1 VDPTVADLVLNE
13 VDVSGGRVELWNN
26 SASVV
31 DVGGFLLNGIAISN
45 STLIPSGRFGVFE
58 VADLEMIGGVVALHD
73 AEANEV
79 ASVIYG
85 LQIPDHT
92 VGRGGNSQD
101 WLLTKPTLG
110 SENIREIT
118 ALPGS
123 LKLNEW
129 LFNSDCLFIPDFIEL
144 YNPEGLPVAMAGLRV
159 EPERLLGGG
168 SWIAPAL
175 SYLAPLGY
183 AAIMADGEQADFDVP
198 GEEGTEITLSLRDQI
213 IDTVTNGVT
222 ATDVSEGR
230 IPPGGDNF
238 GPFTLPTPGFGVT
251 VNEVEK
257 ITPLIAIEAIWN
269 YEDSDTELETGWRI
283 PAYDDS
289 VWMSGAALLGRETS
303 PQNLPETLETEINYV
318 SGKATDYFRHRFQF
332 SGNPAMVKLR
342 MRAVIDDGAVFYL
355 NGTEVH
361 RLRMADPVGHGTFAS
376 DNVGDANY
384 EGPFD
389 LAVADLIVGENVLAV
404 EVHQDGPGS
413 SDIVFGL
420 ELEAVETAQTSD
432 GLGDAEAILAG
443 LRVTEIMYQPQGDG
457 AAEFFELQNTGGTP
471 ISLAGLR
478 FVEGVEFEF
487 PPMVLAPGGFVYLVK
502 DALAFG
508 HPELTVVG
516 EYLGELNDNGER
528 LRLELDFG
536 AGVVDVT
543 YANGVAIGASG
554 GGNSIELAVDQGL
567 KESRWVASRSIGGTF
582 GEVSVFEDYATWRN
596 GVFLGGE
603 LTDSTISGRNEDP
616 DGDGLMNYLEHL
628 LGSDPKVADFDL
640 PKLELIGNEV
650 ILRFPQSVKAKGILS
665 FAVTEDL
672 VAWSRSVPGA
682 TGEVVTQDG
691 DRQVMELRIPTGKV
705 ATRFYRIEGE

>member
-1 VDPTVADLVLNE
+1 MFKDLIETTELMVNHCLIDPTFHTRGIANFQSDPGFVDPVNSEDAIPLGSPVIGSGPNGINIGFPFLAGASISGEPPSSTWRTDATLVVDGPAIVQYRYRLNGGAWSAEIPVADSIVLSGLSGINKVAVIGRNVVGDWQGQDQATQSLIWEVDPTVADLVLNE

-92 VGRGGNSQD
+92 VGRVGNPQD

-129 LFNSDCLFIPDFIEL
+129 LFNSDCLFIHDFIEL
-144 YNPEGLPVAMAGLRV
+144 YNPEGLPVAMVGLRI

-213 IDTVTNGVT
+213 IDTVTNRVT

-230 IPPGGDNF
+230 IPPGGDDF

-269 YEDSDTELETGWRI
+269 YEDSDTDLETGWRA

-289 VWMSGAALLGRETS
+289 VWMTGAALLGRETS

-318 SGKATDYFRHRFQF
+318 SGKATYYFRHRF
-332 SGNPAMVKLR
+332 
-342 MRAVIDDGAVFYL
+342 
-355 NGTEVH
+355 
-361 RLRMADPVGHGTFAS
+361 
-376 DNVGDANY
+376 
-384 EGPFD
+384 
-389 LAVADLIVGENVLAV
+389 
-404 EVHQDGPGS
+404 
-413 SDIVFGL
+413 
-420 ELEAVETAQTSD
+420 
-432 GLGDAEAILAG
+432 
-443 LRVTEIMYQPQGDG
+443 
-457 AAEFFELQNTGGTP
+457 
-471 ISLAGLR
+471 
-478 FVEGVEFEF
+478 
-487 PPMVLAPGGFVYLVK
+487 
-502 DALAFG
+502 
-508 HPELTVVG
+508 
-516 EYLGELNDNGER
+516 
-528 LRLELDFG
+528 
-536 AGVVDVT
+536 
-543 YANGVAIGASG
+543 
-554 GGNSIELAVDQGL
+554 
-567 KESRWVASRSIGGTF
+567 
-582 GEVSVFEDYATWRN
+582 
-596 GVFLGGE
+596 
-603 LTDSTISGRNEDP
+603 
-616 DGDGLMNYLEHL
+616 
-628 LGSDPKVADFDL
+628 
-640 PKLELIGNEV
+640 
-650 ILRFPQSVKAKGILS
+650 
-665 FAVTEDL
+665 
-672 VAWSRSVPGA
+672 
-682 TGEVVTQDG
+682 
-691 DRQVMELRIPTGKV
+691 
-705 ATRFYRIEGE
+705 